1 MVIKILSVD
10 DEPDLEV
17 LIRQKFRRKIRNGE
31 YDFVFARNGVEALQV
46 LDEHKDVAF
55 ILSDIN
61 MPEMDGLTLLDRVK
75 ELKRPSLK
83 TVMVT
88 AYGDMANLRTAMNRG
103 AFDFVNKPINFDDLD
118 ITIAKTLEQVEQVN
132 LSLRERDQLV
142 SIQQDLNVAKN
153 IQHSLVPSKFPA
165 FPNRTE
171 FDIFATMDAAK
182 DVGGDLYDFFKID
195 DEKIGFV
202 LGDVAGKG
210 IPGAIFM
217 ALSRTIIRTTALK
230 NIPTKDCMF
239 ESNNMICME
248 SIDSMFVTLFYG
260 ILNTKTGEVHYTNA
274 GHCSPYKLKT
284 DGTIEK
290 LPVTRN
296 MALGVMEDLPYSTKT
311 TKLEKGESIFV
322 FSDGVTEAMNPIDK
336 IYTDEKLENFLLN
349 KNSHTPKE
357 VCQTVVADVKLHAN
371 GAEQSDDITTLC
383 IKYLG

>member
-230 NIPTKDCMF
+230 NIPTKDCMY

-274 GHCSPYKLKT
+274 GHCPPYKLKT